1 MTENTT
7 PESWKLTLP
16 CHKTEAERLQ
26 EDIAAFAGRD
36 FPPVL
41 MTSEPDPHKPE
52 EWLLEAFFSE
62 EPTDA
67 DIETLLGLLPSS
79 RREDVAIEP
88 VYPADWVSIS
98 QSYLQPITAG
108 RFHIYAEHSRDSL
121 KPEHIGIRIEAGQAF
136 GTGQHATTSGCLAT
150 LDALATDGFAPE
162 NALDLGTGSG
172 ILAFAMAKCWPALR
186 VTASD
191 IDPVSVDVAIENAEM
206 NSVSVGEAAGQ
217 IAFLPA
223 AGLDHP
229 HLRQRAPYD
238 LVTANILA
246 GPLIELAPDIAGSMK
261 AGGYLILAGLLTD
274 QEESVLNAYTALG
287 LELKQ
292 RRLNGDWPTL
302 LLQKLS

>member
-26 EDIAAFAGRD
+26 EDVAAFAGRD

-41 MTSEPDPHKPE
+41 MTSEPDPHKPD

-62 EPTDA
+62 EPTEA
-67 DIETLLGLLPSS
+67 DIAALLELLPSS
-79 RREDVAIEP
+79 RQEDVAIEP
-88 VYPADWVSIS
+88 VYPADWVSLS
-98 QSYLQPITAG
+98 QSFLQPITAG

-121 KPEHIGIRIEAGQAF
+121 KPEHIGIQIEAGQAF
-136 GTGQHATTSGCLAT
+136 GTGQHATTSGCLET
-150 LDALATDGFAPE
+150 LDALATEGLEPE

-172 ILAFAMAKCWPALR
+172 ILAFAMAKCWPSLR

-191 IDPVSVDVAIENAEM
+191 IDPVSVDVAIENAAM
-206 NSVSVGEAAGQ
+206 NNVSVGEAAGQ

-229 HLRQRAPYD
+229 QLRQRAPYD

-261 AGGYLILAGLLTD
+261 AGGRLILAGLLTN
-274 QEESVLNAYTALG
+274 QEEAVLNAYSALG

-302 LLQKLS
+302 LLQKRG

>member
-16 CHKTEAERLQ
+16 CNKDEAERLQ
-26 EDIAAFAGRD
+26 DDIPAFAGRD
-36 FPPVL
+36 CPPVL

-62 EPTDA
+62 EPTED
-67 DIETLLGLLPSS
+67 DINILLEVLPSS
-79 RREDVAIEP
+79 RREDVKIEP
-88 VYPADWVSIS
+88 VYPENWVLLS
-98 QSYLQPITAG
+98 QSFLQPITAG

-121 KPEHIGIRIEAGQAF
+121 KPGFIGIQIEAGQAF
-136 GTGQHATTSGCLAT
+136 GTGQHATTSGCLQT
-150 LDALATDGFAPE
+150 LDALATDGIEPE

-172 ILAFAMAKCWPALR
+172 ILAFAMSKAWPRLR

-191 IDPVSVDVAIENAEM
+191 IDPVSVEVAIENAAK
-206 NSVSVGEAAGQ
+206 NGVSVGEAAGQ

-229 HLRQRAPYD
+229 QLRQRAPYD

-246 GPLIELAPDIAGSMK
+246 GPLIELAPDIAGSMR

-274 QEESVLNAYTALG
+274 QENAVLNAYTALG

-302 LLQKLS
+302 LLQKPS